1 MDYVNFL
8 SEYGEA
14 MLADGFEDCII
25 GVGSRCGTG
34 YLAVYSVRKILDE
47 LMSEGS
53 SEEEAIEHFE
63 FNIIGAWVGDG
74 TPIFLH
80 DHLVE

>member
-8 SEYGEA
+8 AEYGEA
-14 MLADGFEDCII
+14 MLADGFEDCIV
-25 GVGSRCGTG
+25 GVGSRCGTS

-47 LMSEGS
+47 LMSEGF

-80 DHLVE
+80 DHLEE